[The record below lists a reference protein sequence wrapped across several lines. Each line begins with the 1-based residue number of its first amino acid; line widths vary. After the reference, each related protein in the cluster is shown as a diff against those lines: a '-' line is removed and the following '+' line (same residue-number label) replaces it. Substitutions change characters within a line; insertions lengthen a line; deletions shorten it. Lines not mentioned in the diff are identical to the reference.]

1 LLSARPFELR
11 LVADELMPR
20 LLAESDLVVG
30 HRFDFSAAAG
40 DA

>member
-1 LLSARPFELR
+1 VAIPFIELL
-11 LVADELMPR
+11 DELMPR
-20 LLAESDLVVG
+20 LLAELDLEIG